1 MSETPSS
8 YAGRWVARVRG
19 QIVAQGGTPEQ
30 ARRASQSSRHKEPPE
45 IIFMPPTTPLKFS
58 ALLDKVR
65 DALPDVELYL
75 VGGAVR
81 DALLNRVSLDLD
93 FALPSDGIRT
103 SRRLAD
109 ALGAGIF
116 PLDDERDTGRVIVT
130 HADGSREKL
139 DFATYRGDSLDA
151 DLRARDFTV
160 NAMAVDLKD
169 MSLLDPLEGAADL
182 RAKKIRACSDTS
194 LSDDPIRILRGIRLA
209 ASLDFEIEP
218 STRKMMK
225 SAAKLLPKISPE
237 RLRDEIFRICA
248 GPRQSDSF
256 RALELLG
263 VLPHIL
269 PELSALKG
277 VEQPTPHVHE
287 VWEHTLQVL
296 SALERI
302 LRILE
307 GDESLILADPFAG
320 PLVARLGMYRE
331 KFAAHFSQSLN
342 EDREAR
348 PLLFLSALYH
358 DIAKPQSATKDE
370 TGRIRFWGH
379 DEEGTKVAAHR
390 LRELHLS
397 NDEVAR
403 VETVIRNHMR
413 LHYHSDQKIKKGLD
427 PSRRA
432 IYRFFRDSGKAGVDL
447 TLLAL
452 ADLRGTYGEKLTQE
466 TWSAA
471 LDVAQIFL
479 ENYFERPEE
488 SIAPPRLLDGNDLMR
503 ELGIA
508 PGPRL
513 GELLEAIREAQADG
527 EVRTREEA
535 IALARKLIEMIQ
547 K

>member
-1 MSETPSS
+1 MPETPSS

-45 IIFMPPTTPLKFS
+45 LIFMPPTTPLKFS

-103 SRRLAD
+103 ARRLAD

-130 HADGSREKL
+130 HPDGSREKL
-139 DFATYRGDSLDA
+139 DFATYRGA
-151 DLRARDFTV
+151 DLEEDLRNRDFTI
-160 NAMAVDLKD
+160 NALAIDLKD

-209 ASLDFEIEP
+209 ASLSFEIEP
-218 STRKMMK
+218 STRKKMK
-225 SAAKLLPKISPE
+225 SAAKGLSKISPE
-237 RLRDEIFRICA
+237 RLRDELFRICA

-296 SALERI
+296 SALEWI
-302 LRILE
+302 LRIVE

-320 PLVARLGMYRE
+320 PLVERLGMYRE
-331 KFAAHFSQSLN
+331 KFAEHFGQSLN
-342 EDREAR
+342 EDRATR
-348 PLLFLSALYH
+348 PLLFLAALYH

-370 TGRIRFWGH
+370 SGRIRFWGH
-379 DEEGTKVAAHR
+379 DEEGAKVAAHR

-397 NDEVAR
+397 NDEIAR

-413 LHYHSDQKIKKGLD
+413 LHFHTDQKLKKGLA

-466 TWSAA
+466 IWSAA
-471 LDVAQIFL
+471 LDVTRVFL

-488 SIAPPRLLDGNDLMR
+488 SVAPPRLLDGNDLMR
-503 ELGIA
+503 ELNLA

-527 EVRTREEA
+527 EVGTREEA
-535 IALARKLIEMIQ
+535 IALARKLMEGIQ